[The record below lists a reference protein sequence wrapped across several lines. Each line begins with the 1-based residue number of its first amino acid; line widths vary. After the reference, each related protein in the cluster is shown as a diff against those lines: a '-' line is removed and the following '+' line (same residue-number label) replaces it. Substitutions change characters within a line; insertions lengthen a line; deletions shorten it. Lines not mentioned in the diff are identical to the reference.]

1 MVCSIR
7 LGVASIYTRDDE
19 TERHGQETVATWLRA
34 ARGMAGG
41 GDRLVV
47 SWRCSMAL
55 MRA

>member
-7 LGVASIYTRDDE
+7 LGVASIYSRDNE
-19 TERHGQETVATWLRA
+19 TGRDGQAMVATWLRA

-47 SWRCSMAL
+47 SW
-55 MRA
+55 